1 MSWGGA
7 NSGGANSGGAN
18 SGGANSAT
26 VTGLSVAPVKAM
38 RLVAVDEIELGPLG
52 ARGNRSFCVID
63 DRGRVVNGKTVAGLQ
78 TVRAQYDAEAAE
90 LGLVFADGSTARAAL
105 AYGDTVPIRFFAHES
120 GARELRGPWGEA
132 LSAHLGRPL
141 RLVQPEIGVDRGR
154 KGVASLVSLG
164 SLRRLAQE
172 AGEETIDP
180 RRFRMLIEI
189 DGVPPHAEDG
199 WVGRRVRVGGALLA
213 MHGHVGR
220 CLVTSRDPETGQVTL
235 PTLDLLGGYRRE
247 ITSTEPLPF
256 GIHGEVLEPGRVR
269 VGDAVALVEE

>member
-1 MSWGGA
+1 MSDV
-7 NSGGANSGGAN
+7 
-18 SGGANSAT
+18 T
-26 VTGLSVAPVKAM
+26 VTGLSLAPVKAM
-38 RLVAVDEIELGPLG
+38 RMVAVDEIELGPLG
-52 ARGNRSFCVID
+52 ARGNRTFCVVD
-63 DRGRVVNGKTVAGLQ
+63 ERGRMVNGKTIASLQ
-78 TVRAQYDAEAAE
+78 TVLADYDAEAGE
-90 LGLVFADGSTARAAL
+90 LGLVFPDGTVTRASVE
-105 AYGDTVPIRFFAHES
+105 YGETLPIRFFGHES
-120 GARELRGPWGEA
+120 DARELRGPWSEA
-132 LSAHLGRPL
+132 LSAQLGRSL

-172 AGEETIDP
+172 AGEETVDP

-189 DGVPPHAEDG
+189 DGVPAHAEDG

-247 ITSTEPLPF
+247 VTSTEPLPF
-256 GIHGEVLEPGRVR
+256 GIHGEVLEAGRVR
-269 VGDAVALVEE
+269 VGDTVAVVDG

>member
-1 MSWGGA
+1 VSTGGT
-7 NSGGANSGGAN
+7 NSGGVNSV
-18 SGGANSAT
+18 T
-26 VTGLSVAPVKAM
+26 VTGLSLAPVKAM
-38 RLVAVDEIELGPLG
+38 RVVAVDEIDLGPLG
-52 ARGNRSFCVID
+52 ARGNRTFCVID
-63 DRGRVVNGKTVAGLQ
+63 DRGRMVNGKTVASLQ
-78 TVRAQYDAEAAE
+78 TVLAVYDAEAGE
-90 LGLVFADGSTARAAL
+90 LGLVFADGTEVRAAL

-120 GARELRGPWGEA
+120 GARELRGPWSEA
-132 LSAHLGRPL
+132 LSAQLGRPL

-172 AGEETIDP
+172 AGEETVDP

-189 DGVPPHAEDG
+189 DGVPAHAEDG

-220 CLVTSRDPETGQVTL
+220 CLVTSRDPLTGQVTL
-235 PTLDLLGGYRRE
+235 PTLDLLRGYRRE
-247 ITSTEPLPF
+247 VTSTEPLPF

-269 VGDAVALVEE
+269 VGDTVALVDG